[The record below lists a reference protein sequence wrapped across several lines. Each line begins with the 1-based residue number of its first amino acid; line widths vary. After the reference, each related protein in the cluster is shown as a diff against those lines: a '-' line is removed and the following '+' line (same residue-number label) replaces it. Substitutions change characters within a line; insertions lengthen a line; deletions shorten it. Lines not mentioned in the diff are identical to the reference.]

1 MLSPKKFSPMRFT
14 ASSEEAA
21 IEGALQLVGAARDEI
36 SYDVL
41 SETDK
46 GITIRIRP
54 RDDEADAPTVATMP
68 ILETPVMAPDLTET
82 LADDDEDNEDEDEAD
97 APLHIDSMRE
107 EFELQDEDADFD
119 DAENG
124 DDVGDDELDF
134 DADLELEGDEYDE
147 EESDDDAEDDD
158 DEPEAE
164 LAPPIEIDAEM
175 LERALSL
182 AREMLDKMGLE
193 AVVSSGQ
200 TQESDTIPLVIEGE
214 DVGILIGKYGAT
226 LQSFQYLMNLT
237 LNNAGGEG
245 ARVVVDAG
253 NYRARRQESLEA
265 VARSAAQRARREG
278 HPVKL
283 EPMPSNERRIVH
295 NILQTE
301 PGISTQSEGREP
313 HRCIVIAPGQS
324 DYKGSSDR
332 QTRNVRGMGGYNR
345 GRGGR
350 SRR

>member
-1 MLSPKKFSPMRFT
+1 MLPPKKFSPMRFT
-14 ASSEEAA
+14 AASEGAA
-21 IEGALQLVGAARDEI
+21 IEGALQLVGATRDEI

-41 SETDK
+41 SETAK
-46 GITIRIRP
+46 GVTIRVRP
-54 RDDEADAPTVATMP
+54 RDEAETTPEVATMP
-68 ILETPVMAPDLTET
+68 ILETPVMAPDLAVEE
-82 LADDDEDNEDEDEAD
+82 DDEAEAD
-97 APLHIDSMRE
+97 APLHIDSVRE
-107 EFELQDEDADFD
+107 EFELQDADAEFDNADNSD
-119 DAENG
+119 DA
-124 DDVGDDELDF
+124 GDDELDF

-147 EESDDDAEDDD
+147 EENDDEAEDD
-158 DEPEAE
+158 DEPEV
-164 LAPPIEIDAEM
+164 APPVEIDAEM

-193 AVVSSGQ
+193 AAVSSGQ
-200 TQESDTIPLVIEGE
+200 TQENDTIPLIIEGE

-278 HPVKL
+278 HPIKL

-332 QTRNVRGMGGYNR
+332 QTRDVRGMGGYNR

-350 SRR
+350 GRR